1 MNEVDFKFRKH
12 SITAGLATGIISA
25 LSMFFILVFGNG
37 FLIYKVKTITCIL
50 FGIMLAINLHFS
62 KIVHITIDMDAIK
75 ITDEKT
81 GKQTIFLRGDINN
94 YNFNI
99 SKKGWLDILRI
110 NHKGKNNYFWLGG
123 LNFDKIE
130 KSHTTNR
137 DSLLEKIEENFPQKK
152 ITTTDSAIIFSG
164 NKLIYIIAAT
174 SIGLLIAFL
183 LVLVFI
189 LKD

>member
-12 SITAGLATGIISA
+12 SITAGLTTGIISA

-50 FGIMLAINLHFS
+50 FGTMLAINIYFS
-62 KIVHITIDMDAIK
+62 KIVSITIDMDSIK

-81 GKQTIFLRGDINN
+81 SKQTIFFKNNINN

-99 SKKGWLDILRI
+99 SKKGWLDILRV
-110 NHKGKNNYFWLGG
+110 NYNGKNSYFWLGG
-123 LNFDKIE
+123 MDFDKIE
-130 KSHTTNR
+130 KSHTINR
-137 DSLLEKIEENFPQKK
+137 DNLLEKIEKNFPQKK
-152 ITTTDSAIIFSG
+152 ITTIDSVIIFSG
-164 NKLIYIIAAT
+164 NKLPYIIAAI